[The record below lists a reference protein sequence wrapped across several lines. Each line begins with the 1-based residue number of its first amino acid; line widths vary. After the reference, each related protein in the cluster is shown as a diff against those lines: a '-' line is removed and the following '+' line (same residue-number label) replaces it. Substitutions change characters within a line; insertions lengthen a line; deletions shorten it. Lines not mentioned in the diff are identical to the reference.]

1 MLYYWWLYSVMTP
14 MVMLDMLLRAGP
26 LYYGAWPLGFDYLAN
41 DY

>member
-1 MLYYWWLYSVMTP
+1 MLYYMWLYGFLAPIVAL
-14 MVMLDMLLRAGP
+14 VMLLRTSP